1 MINYGI
7 VYGLSDYGLAQRL
20 GIERQKAH
28 EYIQNYL
35 RTYAVLDE
43 YMKRLI
49 DEAHREGGARTL
61 LGRFRP
67 IPELASR
74 NRNVRM
80 YGERIARNTPI
91 QGSAADLLKVA
102 MIAVQRFIDTEAPEV
117 KMLLTVHDELVL
129 EAPETGA
136 QAVGE
141 RLKHVMENAWKLEVP
156 LKVDLGLG
164 RSWADAK

>member
-1 MINYGI
+1 RSVAKMINYGI

-20 GIERQKAH
+20 GIERRQAH

-35 RTYAVLDE
+35 RTYSVLDD

-49 DEAHREGGARTL
+49 DDAHREAGARTL

-74 NRNVRM
+74 NRNMRM

-102 MIAVQRFIDTEAPEV
+102 MIHVQRFIDESEPEV
-117 KMLLTVHDELVL
+117 RMLLTVHDELVL
-129 EAPETGA
+129 EAPEARAELAA
-136 QAVGE
+136 QQ
-141 RLKHVMENAWKLEVP
+141 LKKVMEGAWQLAVP
-156 LKVDLGLG
+156 LK
-164 RSWADAK
+164 